1 MSNPS
6 HRPATDRSEE
16 ALVPDAAAIDW
27 GTVLDDVGGDE
38 ELLHELVDAFVVMY
52 PGTLEEARQA
62 LYREDLSA
70 VARVAHLLRGSVSNF
85 GPGPAYEAALGL
97 EEMARAARLEATR
110 VTFQIVVREFEY
122 LKLRLQAHFRAL
134 S

>member
-1 MSNPS
+1 MSKPS
-6 HRPATDRSEE
+6 HHPAPDPPER
-16 ALVPDAAAIDW
+16 APVPDAATIDW
-27 GTVLDDVGGDE
+27 VNVLDDMGGDE
-38 ELLHELVDAFVVMY
+38 SLLRELVDAFVVMY
-52 PGTLEEARQA
+52 PGSLEEVRQA
-62 LYREDLSA
+62 LYREDLRT
-70 VARVAHLLRGSVSNF
+70 VARVAHMLKGSVGNF

-122 LKLRLQAHFRAL
+122 LKLKLQAHFRAT

>member
-6 HRPATDRSEE
+6 RQRATDPSEP
-16 ALVPDAAAIDW
+16 VPVPGTAAIDW
-27 GTVLDDVGGDE
+27 GTVLEDMGGDE
-38 ELLHELVDAFVVMY
+38 SLLRELVDAFVVMY

-62 LYREDLSA
+62 LYREDLRT
-70 VARVAHLLRGSVSNF
+70 VARVAHLLKGSVGNF

-97 EEMARAARLEATR
+97 EEMALAARLEATR

-122 LKLRLQAHFRAL
+122 LKLRLQAYFRA
-134 S
+134 SS